1 MPAICSARW
10 LSGGSRTGVIA
21 QCNSAVVA
29 TTVGLVGVGEVGI
42 GAGRRGQWRL
52 RIEPRL
58 QPAPGSNQAG
68 SGYDRD
74 QGGRHRA
81 LGPCQGGPPPPA
93 SSHLASS
100 RPESDDKALIQCQPR
115 PGSFCARTATD
126 RIKRF
131 LRTSS
136 RLVPS
141 RALLHLAITQTGVL
155 YQSP

>member
-74 QGGRHRA
+74 KAADTERWGLAKAVHLHPHHHTSPRA
-81 LGPCQGGPPPPA
+81 
-93 SSHLASS
+93 
-100 RPESDDKALIQCQPR
+100 D
-115 PGSFCARTATD
+115 
-126 RIKRF
+126 
-131 LRTSS
+131 LRAMT
-136 RLVPS
+136 RL
-141 RALLHLAITQTGVL
+141 
-155 YQSP
+155 